1 MTLSRPS
8 HYPGLLLTGLAHC
21 AVLYFLLHSQRP
33 ADAPRAR
40 GTAIQW
46 LLPAPTVAVVTRV
59 ALSSPPPV
67 TVQPAPPPLRSLPQA
82 SAPGNTSTVAEPI
95 AAAPPTSGESAPASD
110 DPFAQSAA
118 PASATNADS
127 ILAQARRDAGRIDR
141 ELRKTFP
148 VAEPLPPPDS
158 KQARLQRGF
167 DAAHEAV
174 PPKWYQGAR
183 MVELSTPGGENKTR
197 TYKIT
202 TALVTYCINIYPDG
216 RKSYTDCPR

>member
-1 MTLSRPS
+1 M
-8 HYPGLLLTGLAHC
+8 
-21 AVLYFLLHSQRP
+21 
-33 ADAPRAR
+33 
-40 GTAIQW
+40 
-46 LLPAPTVAVVTRV
+46 
-59 ALSSPPPV
+59 
-67 TVQPAPPPLRSLPQA
+67 
-82 SAPGNTSTVAEPI
+82 NTSTVAEPI
-95 AAAPPTSGESAPASD
+95 AAAPQTSGERAPAFD

-118 PASATNADS
+118 PTSAPNVDS
-127 ILAQARRDAGRIDR
+127 ILAQARRDAGKIDR

-148 VAEPLPPPDS
+148 IAEPLPPPDS

>member
-1 MTLSRPS
+1 M
-8 HYPGLLLTGLAHC
+8 LLTGLAHC

-46 LLPAPTVAVVTRV
+46 LLPAPKVAVVAPRV
-59 ALSSPPPV
+59 ALSSPRPV
-67 TVQPAPPPLRSLPQA
+67 TVQRQRLPPPLRSLPRA

-118 PASATNADS
+118 PVSAPNADS
-127 ILAQARRDAGRIDR
+127 ILAQARSDAGRIDR

-183 MVELSTPGGENKTR
+183 MAELSTPGGENKTR